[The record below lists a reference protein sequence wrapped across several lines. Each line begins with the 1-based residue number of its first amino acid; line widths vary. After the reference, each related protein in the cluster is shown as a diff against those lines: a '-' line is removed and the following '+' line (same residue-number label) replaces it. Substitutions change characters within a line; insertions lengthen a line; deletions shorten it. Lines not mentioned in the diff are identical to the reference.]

1 MSVVESL
8 RPAAERIAT
17 RPATHR
23 QHSMCHSLLVSN
35 FFYLFFLMLKKRE
48 KSLFLSPAPL
58 IWYSPPQ
65 TLYDIEANVQE
76 EE

>member
-1 MSVVESL
+1 
-8 RPAAERIAT
+8 
-17 RPATHR
+17 
-23 QHSMCHSLLVSN
+23 
-35 FFYLFFLMLKKRE
+35 MLKKRE

-76 EE
+76 EEWDWSSGEDGGLEGVERGTSRREVARTRAL